1 MRDDLAPKMDKLN
14 KEKRE
19 FEEHNTKIKEL
30 EESKKLLIAFRY
42 YELRQLTRLN
52 RKSDLEAK
60 VQELTADMS
69 QFTGVLDQ
77 KRKNNKDFTDKVQK

>member
-19 FEEHNTKIKEL
+19 FEEYNTKIKEL

-42 YELRQLTRLN
+42 YELQQLTRL
-52 RKSDLEAK
+52 D
-60 VQELTADMS
+60 
-69 QFTGVLDQ
+69 
-77 KRKNNKDFTDKVQK
+77 